1 MDEIV
6 LETGIPKLVDPG
18 GKICNIYNSMLG
30 DDALFV
36 SSHGDKDKKWLRV
49 EQGDYL
55 KFSSMVYIMQDSN
68 GQVIL
73 PVYATTIA

>member
-1 MDEIV
+1 MDELV
-6 LETGIPKLVDPG
+6 LETGVPKLVDPG
-18 GKICNIYNSMLG
+18 GDTYNIYNSMRG

-55 KFSSMVYIMQDSN
+55 KFSSIVYIMQNSN
-68 GQVIL
+68 GQVVL
-73 PVYATTIA
+73 PVYAAVIA